1 MDHELRDYR
10 KLKAS
15 LDKLGD
21 LEKELDK
28 KDSLLAELRKK
39 VMV

>member
-28 KDSLLAELRKK
+28 KDNLLAELRKK